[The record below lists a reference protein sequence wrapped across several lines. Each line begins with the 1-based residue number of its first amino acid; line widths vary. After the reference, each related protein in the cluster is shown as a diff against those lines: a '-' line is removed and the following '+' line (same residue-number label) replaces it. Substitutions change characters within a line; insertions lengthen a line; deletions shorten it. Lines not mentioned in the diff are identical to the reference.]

1 MTDDVAELVL
11 VDNYRQG
18 EAITLLERNACL
30 RLEDHARFM
39 RALQRDGKLDRE
51 IENLPDDEEL
61 AVRAAAQTGLT
72 RPELAVLMAY
82 GKMTLSED
90 LLDSDLPGD
99 DYLVADLL
107 RGFPK
112 QLRKKYRDGIATH
125 PLRGELIATLV
136 ANSLVNRAGPSFYA
150 ALASDSGAGAG
161 GIGRAYVIVRDAF
174 DLRHL
179 WRAIGELDNQVSAE
193 VQSRMLEAISALLRR
208 ACAWFLNRSTRPG
221 DIGSAMAGFQP
232 GITELCSGI
241 EPLLADYGA
250 EAYGRRLQELV
261 ADRVPEWLAGRI
273 AGLEPLA
280 SACDIVSVANEVKC
294 PVTDV
299 GRVYFALGARLGL
312 DWLRAAAE
320 GMTSDD
326 HWDRLAITAVV
337 EDLFGQ
343 QGALALAA
351 LGSANGNDAVA
362 AWTQEHGD
370 AVARCNELIEDLK
383 AAGNLSVAKL
393 TYANRRLRSLISD

>member
-1 MTDDVAELVL
+1 
-11 VDNYRQG
+11 
-18 EAITLLERNACL
+18 
-30 RLEDHARFM
+30 
-39 RALQRDGKLDRE
+39 
-51 IENLPDDEEL
+51 
-61 AVRAAAQTGLT
+61 
-72 RPELAVLMAY
+72 
-82 GKMTLSED
+82 
-90 LLDSDLPGD
+90 
-99 DYLVADLL
+99 
-107 RGFPK
+107 
-112 QLRKKYRDGIATH
+112 
-125 PLRGELIATLV
+125 
-136 ANSLVNRAGPSFYA
+136 
-150 ALASDSGAGAG
+150 
-161 GIGRAYVIVRDAF
+161 
-174 DLRHL
+174 
-179 WRAIGELDNQVSAE
+179 
-193 VQSRMLEAISALLRR
+193 
-208 ACAWFLNRSTRPG
+208 
-221 DIGSAMAGFQP
+221 MAGFQP